1 MYFAF
6 DDYNLRTSQPTWQFG
21 CSGTPQSTQPSGI
34 CAATKTVRKRRRRI
48 RLILEKKNAS
58 QTFHWTLD
66 STLEVSVCDS
76 GSFPAP
82 ITKWQYK
89 WKYHEKGKQNKHW
102 KNVPRTCQC
111 LMDSIFMR
119 QSISLLACKWKH
131 GWKYHEKDKQRKKDL
146 TSAIIVAHHPLLV
159 HHNLPWV
166 QLQLHLGRERHGTI
180 RKLSCIHPTKNI
192 FIHPLKIFLF
202 TP

>member
-1 MYFAF
+1 MFLRLY
-6 DDYNLRTSQPTWQFG
+6 YNLRTSQPTWQFG

-58 QTFHWTLD
+58 QTCHWTLD

-131 GWKYHEKDKQRKKDL
+131 GWKYHEKERKPMTLDL
-146 TSAIIVAHHPLLV
+146 CHNCGPSGHHPLFIIIY
-159 HHNLPWV
+159 
-166 QLQLHLGRERHGTI
+166 HGSSFSFILDGSDTAPSA
-180 RKLSCIHPTKNI
+180 SCRAFT
-192 FIHPLKIFLF
+192 PLKIFLF
-202 TP
+202 TH